1 MSDNQKGEVVD
12 FSDAPKSSVY
22 GRNADGGFI
31 NDPFGN
37 GKKALEGNIPFYAQ
51 IKGGFDAVDKAFNP
65 PQSYF
70 KGEWWE
76 TLLNSIQALA
86 DLGVQIV
93 DAFDYA
99 KAALS
104 FDPADIIGALAAA
117 VCKGLL
123 DFLWSSFQ
131 PLQDAAGVLLGNP
144 GKIQNS
150 AAMWG
155 AVSENLTSLYDALGT
170 DLGKTLTEC
179 WDSEAGCAAAVR
191 GGDLLDTADFAS
203 QSADGLK
210 DLLNIYADMAERIND
225 TVRQAIAD
233 LVSFVINRAIGIAMK
248 GPAEVIM
255 AGIDIA
261 ILVVRYTLRF
271 IGIAIQEAWFIIA
284 GKQLLN
290 TIKDCFEQAM
300 EVLEKLAGYNTTV
313 RV

>member
-12 FSDAPKSSVY
+12 FSDAAQKSTF
-22 GRNADGGFI
+22 GRNADGGLI
-31 NDPFGN
+31 NDPGTNAMNAVVGN
-37 GKKALEGNIPFYAQ
+37 FPFFAQGYGAAKAIDQ
-51 IKGGFDAVDKAFNP
+51 AFNP

-76 TLLNSIQALA
+76 TLLNSMQALA
-86 DLGVQIV
+86 DLGLQIV

-144 GKIQNS
+144 GKIKNS
-150 AAMWG
+150 GAMWG
-155 AVSENLTSLYDALGT
+155 AVAENLMTLNEAVAGGLET
-170 DLGKTLTEC
+170 TLTDC
-179 WDSEAGCAAAVR
+179 WEGEAGCAATVR
-191 GGDLLDTADFAS
+191 SGDLVNTVEFAS
-203 QSADGLK
+203 QSANGLK
-210 DLLNIYADMAERIND
+210 DLLDIYGDMAERIND

-233 LVSFVINRAIGIAMK
+233 LVSFVVNRVIGVAMK

-271 IGIAIQEAWFIIA
+271 ISIAIQEAWFIIA
-284 GKQLLN
+284 GTQLLN
-290 TIKDCFEQAM
+290 TIKGCFEQAM
-300 EVLEKLAGYNTTV
+300 DVLGKLSGYNNTISV
-313 RV
+313 